1 MSAMTFKRAL
11 ATAAAGALL
20 LAGCASVTDNAGQN
34 PNDPW
39 EKMNRQTFVM
49 NAAIDEYFARP
60 IAKGYIWLVPQW
72 GRDRVSGVF
81 SNLGEPANAL
91 NNALQGKGE
100 GAAVSVFRL
109 LINTTF
115 GLGGMFDVAGSVGG
129 QAERSEDFG
138 QTLQVWGVPTGP
150 YFVIPFLGPST
161 VTDASGRVVGYFTSP
176 MTYVDDDVVSWSAWG
191 VAALDMR
198 AKMMPATD
206 LLRDAVDPYV
216 MAREAYLSNRRNAVY
231 DGEPP
236 LTLTPD
242 EFEDEDE
249 DAAKPAAKEAK

>member
-1 MSAMTFKRAL
+1 MSAMKKTFL
-11 ATAAAGALL
+11 AAAAAVTMT
-20 LAGCASVTDNAGQN
+20 LAGCASLPDNAGEN

-39 EKMNRQTFVM
+39 EKLNRQTFVM
-49 NAAIDEYFARP
+49 NSVADVFLIRP

-72 GRDRVSGVF
+72 GRDRVSGIF

-100 GAAVSVFRL
+100 GAMVSVFRL

-129 QAERSEDFG
+129 QAARKEDFG

-161 VTDASGRVVGYFTSP
+161 VTDTAGLGVGYFTGP
-176 MTYVDDDVVSWSAWG
+176 ATYIENDGVSWGIWG
-191 VAALDMR
+191 ANALSTR
-198 AKMMPATD
+198 AEMMPATD
-206 LLRDAVDPYV
+206 MLRDAVDPYV
-216 MAREAYLSNRRNAVY
+216 MAREAYLSMRRNAVY
-231 DGEPP
+231 DGDPP
-236 LTLTPD
+236 MTLTPD
-242 EFEDEDE
+242 EFEDEE
-249 DAAKPAAKEAK
+249 DKAAPEAAKAEK